1 MRKTRKGSVKPFIY
15 EAFQVE
21 RTPSEA
27 VQFILETHTKEVALR
42 TIYHHIDR
50 VRKGHDDTMTCQV
63 MLTETG
69 RKYIFIR
76 RTEEEQ
82 TNAQYLRWFIET
94 YERALSEQDEAKV
107 YLLHKELLLLC
118 EKEGAEQ
125 EAFVDFLLKLAYENP
140 CRYQAGHEITLDI
153 WECLVRLYVRVR
165 HTDKV
170 TVEKLAPLD
179 GLFFKVCLDASRPY
193 GVERFIA
200 FHCLVQMQSQ
210 KADEAVFTL
219 LETIDPTRTISF
231 SPFSK
236 SIMKEATFFDPMIR
250 SQIRSYAHRYP
261 SACKRRLFGLLDI
274 RKQRFGK
281 DDSVR
286 SIIVSIIEDV
296 QSFL

>member
-27 VQFILETHTKEVALR
+27 VQFIRETHTKEVALR

-50 VRKGHDDTMTCQV
+50 IRKGHDDTMTCQV
-63 MLTETG
+63 TLTETG
-69 RKYIFIR
+69 RKYIFVR

-94 YERALSEQDEAKV
+94 YDRALKEQDEAKV

-118 EKEGAEQ
+118 EKESAGQ
-125 EAFVDFLLKLAYENP
+125 EAFVDFLLKLARETS
-140 CRYQAGHEITLDI
+140 CRYQAGHEITLDV
-153 WECLVRLYVRVR
+153 WECLARLYHKLRYA
-165 HTDKV
+165 DKEI
-170 TVEKLAPLD
+170 VEKLVPLD
-179 GLFFKVCLDASRPY
+179 GLFSKVFLDSTRPY

-200 FHCLVQMQSQ
+200 FHCLVLMQSQ

-219 LETIDPTRTISF
+219 LMMIDPKRTIPF
-231 SPFSK
+231 SPFSE
-236 SIMKEATFFDPMIR
+236 SIMKEATFFEPMIR

-261 SACKRRLFGLLDI
+261 SACKRRLFDLLDI

-281 DDSVR
+281 ADPVR
-286 SIIVSIIEDV
+286 TTIVSLIEDV
-296 QSFL
+296 QSSL